1 MKNITVSV
9 NDEIYHRARV
19 YAAEHG
25 TSVSAVVRGL
35 LESVS
40 AEETEHER
48 LKRLERETVAGIE
61 ARGGGFRASDR
72 LSRDQIH
79 DRHALR

>member
-9 NDEIYHRARV
+9 DDDVYRRARV
-19 YAAEHG
+19 YAAEQG
-25 TSVSAVVRGL
+25 TSVSAVVRRL
-35 LESVS
+35 LECVS
-40 AEETEHER
+40 AEETKHER

-61 ARGGGFRASDR
+61 ARGSQFSASDR
-72 LSRDQIH
+72 LSREQLH